1 MSKNR
6 NFIWISFLFQCKRA
20 IQIVKRILRETDDKI
35 VVVSQWTTFLTIMA
49 DFLHREKVH
58 YVELTGKT
66 AIKDRNDIV
75 VSFNKPRTPE
85 RVRTKEN

>member
-1 MSKNR
+1 MFDLS
-6 NFIWISFLFQCKRA
+6 IFLFSFQCKHA
-20 IQIVKRILRETDDKI
+20 IQMVKRILRETDDKI

-85 RVRTKEN
+85 RVNSEF